1 MDTFNKNSLTFYTVY
16 LIINPAFETLASVA
30 WCSRLLALQNSTNN
44 VLFIVLIIS
53 YNLGLMLH
61 LIISANCFDK
71 FCTLWTDVVTVAGL
85 EEFMELK
92 RYKYVLMN

>member
-1 MDTFNKNSLTFYTVY
+1 
-16 LIINPAFETLASVA
+16 
-30 WCSRLLALQNSTNN
+30 
-44 VLFIVLIIS
+44 
-53 YNLGLMLH
+53 MLH